1 VNVAQHGVL
10 GPVRGGVKESRRDV
24 VNVAQH
30 GVLGPVR
37 GGVNESRRDV

>member
-1 VNVAQHGVL
+1 
-10 GPVRGGVKESRRDV
+10 

-37 GGVNESRRDV
+37 GGVNESRRDAVSVAQHGVLGPVRPGVNESRRDV